1 MKFTG
6 KNTIVISQRALC
18 RALERW
24 MNENRTNN
32 FLTVQRVTQTP
43 SGFRIDFEPET
54 EVAAR
59 KQRR

>member
-6 KNTIVISQRALC
+6 KNTIVISRRAMC

-24 MNENRTNN
+24 MNENRINN
-32 FLTVQRVTQTP
+32 VLTITRVVQTP
-43 SGFRIDFEPET
+43 AGFRIDFEPET

-59 KQRR
+59 KKP